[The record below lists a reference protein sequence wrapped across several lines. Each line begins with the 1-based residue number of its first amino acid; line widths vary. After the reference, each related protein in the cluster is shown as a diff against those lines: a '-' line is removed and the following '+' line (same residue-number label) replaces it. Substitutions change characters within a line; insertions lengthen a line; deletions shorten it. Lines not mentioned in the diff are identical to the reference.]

1 MTMTFHLEAQTVKNL
16 PAMQEFWVRSLGQ
29 GDLLEKH
36 VYPLQY
42 FRMENSMG
50 RGAKWAIVNG
60 ITKSWTRLTLSAGR
74 VNIFCESSYRS
85 ICLERHPN

>member
-1 MTMTFHLEAQTVKNL
+1 MTFHLEAQTVKNL
-16 PAMQEFWVRSLGQ
+16 PVMQETWLRSLGQ

-36 VYPLQY
+36 GYPLQY
-42 FRMENSMG
+42 SCIENSMG
-50 RGAKWAIVNG
+50 RGARWAIVHG

-85 ICLERHPN
+85 ICLERHPS